1 MIGWA
6 DDNDEGDLYRTVG
19 ALTNATCML
28 APLPRSCLFPTAD
41 QSYITEFRSVL
52 GQSYLP
58 PVVELFLQYQHE

>member
-28 APLPRSCLFPTAD
+28 APLPRSCLLTNPTSQSSD
-41 QSYITEFRSVL
+41 QFLASEF
-52 GQSYLP
+52 YLP
-58 PVVELFLQYQHE
+58 PVVELFLQYQHQ